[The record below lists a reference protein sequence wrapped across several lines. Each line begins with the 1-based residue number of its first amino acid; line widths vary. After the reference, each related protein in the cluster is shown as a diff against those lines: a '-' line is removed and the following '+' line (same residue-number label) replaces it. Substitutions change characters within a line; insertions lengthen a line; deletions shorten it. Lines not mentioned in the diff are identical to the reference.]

1 MALESGTYVKDLV
14 STNPPGT
21 DAISQGD
28 DHIRLI
34 KSVLKNS
41 FPSNSNAPIV
51 PDISGNGDKYLQV
64 NSGATAT
71 HWVTLDVDSL
81 TERKGE
87 FSRPTFSYSGSTLTV
102 SPGYY
107 HMGAKGYN
115 VSWDSDITVT
125 TTSTGWRYIYLDD
138 SAITTKTVSA
148 GQIIESGTAP
158 SYNSTYHGWYNG
170 NDRCIFAVY
179 ATGGTI
185 TSFYHSGDTFV
196 QYLTDQAADTNNQS
210 SGAYAVFCPQI
221 GTGVEIFGEVTIA
234 LKSPTGSTSG
244 STFYAASY
252 VGTGQL
258 IGTVEAGD
266 GTYDDEHVASN
277 KRIATYDSGSA
288 RYIYITK
295 SGGAT
300 ANNWNGYTNGWYLPM
315 GM

>member
-64 NSGATAT
+64 NSGASAT
-71 HWVTLDVDSL
+71 QWVTLDVDSL

-87 FSRPTFSYSGSTLTV
+87 FLRPKFSSSGSTLTV
-102 SPGYY
+102 TPGYY

-125 TTSTGWRYIYLDD
+125 ITSTGWRYIYLND

-179 ATGGTI
+179 ATGGVI
-185 TSFYHSGDTFV
+185 ANFYHDGKDFV
-196 QYLTDQAADTNNQS
+196 QYGEDLEELALIDATKNSWTDVDIDRNPAFATEIEMTIRMMSPDGNVNSCTWTLRTYGDTS
-210 SGAYAVFCPQI
+210 SGHI
-221 GTGVEIFGEVTIA
+221 LGVT
-234 LKSPTGSTSG
+234 
-244 STFYAASY
+244 
-252 VGTGQL
+252 
-258 IGTVEAGD
+258 EAGNS
-266 GTYDDEHVASN
+266 GVDDEHITSN
-277 KRIATYDSGSA
+277 KRQYISSSKVQYYAATSASVVRIAFFS
-288 RYIYITK
+288 
-295 SGGAT
+295 
-300 ANNWNGYTNGWYLPM
+300 NGFFFPR